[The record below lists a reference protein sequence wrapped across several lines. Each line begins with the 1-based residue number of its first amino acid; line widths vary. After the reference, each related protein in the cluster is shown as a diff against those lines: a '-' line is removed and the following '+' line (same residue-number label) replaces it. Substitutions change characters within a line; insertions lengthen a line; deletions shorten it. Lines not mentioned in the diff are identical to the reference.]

1 MIVRT
6 VGPGGQTVPGPGQ
19 PQGQRVVMT
28 TQGQQ
33 IIRTGKQASPSLS
46 RLVQTETSMWKLST
60 WKIPF
65 RIPQK
70 MFPVKILFNC
80 IYFNTND
87 LHII

>member
-33 IIRTGKQASPSLS
+33 IIRTATGQMVVQQGAGMAQQKGQVLQQQGQASGSADTA
-46 RLVQTETSMWKLST
+46 R
-60 WKIPF
+60 
-65 RIPQK
+65 
-70 MFPVKILFNC
+70 
-80 IYFNTND
+80 
-87 LHII
+87 

>member
-33 IIRTGKQASPSLS
+33 IIRTGKQASPSPLT
-46 RLVQTETSMWKLST
+46 LQTCTQTETSM
-60 WKIPF
+60 
-65 RIPQK
+65 
-70 MFPVKILFNC
+70 
-80 IYFNTND
+80 
-87 LHII
+87 